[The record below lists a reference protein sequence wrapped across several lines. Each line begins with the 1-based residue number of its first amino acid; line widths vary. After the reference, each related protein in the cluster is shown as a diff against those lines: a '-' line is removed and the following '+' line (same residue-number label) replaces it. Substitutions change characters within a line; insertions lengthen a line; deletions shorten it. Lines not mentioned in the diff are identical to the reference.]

1 MRWRMRLKRLCATLF
16 AFLVAFSSCSQA
28 FAIDKFTGSEYINSH
43 IIQGY
48 VTHGWK
54 KYPTLGDSNI
64 SEVKALPTSTTND
77 SNSVSWYGWYQSSQ
91 HIYAGVDNYADYSIS
106 ALFDKAYN
114 NARIHCI
121 FGASY
126 AVGHNKSNTSSP
138 SASVYRGYYDTTQV
152 VAYYGGSTQTYD
164 ADYKV
169 FPASIRNTDWYF
181 NFKGSEIQ
189 LDDQLAVLNYH
200 VVINPDALYW
210 AEPCNGFS
218 FSCPQFC
225 RLSSAF
231 YPLPVAGKDAAYI
244 AYMPI
249 LDNIYCWWDNGTAVD
264 DAIASIL
271 EHVAAIDGK
280 MDIVH
285 ATLLQIVDQLTELN
299 KDTDTIINLLTS
311 IDTHLTNVD
320 KTTTDIY
327 TLLRETLT
335 DESTELTNASKS
347 AAETIMQSQNSEQ
360 YWTDKN
366 TDSFNKLDL
375 DNFSFSDSILSG
387 LQVVGNIFSSLWS
400 AIGDVSLIYIFPLM
414 LGVALVVIGRIA
426 RSGGKGHKKDGGDD
440 G

>member
-1 MRWRMRLKRLCATLF
+1 MKWRMRLKRLCATLSVF
-16 AFLVAFSSCSQA
+16 SLGFLLCSPA
-28 FAIDKFTGSEYINSH
+28 FAIDKHTGAEYINEH

-64 SEVKALPTSTTND
+64 SEVKPLPCSTTND
-77 SNSVSWYGWYQSSQ
+77 PNSVQYYAWYNSSTL
-91 HIYAGVDNYADYSIS
+91 IREPSPWFDYSIS

-126 AVGHNKSNTSSP
+126 AVGHAESTMEYTTT
-138 SASVYRGYYDTTQV
+138 VYRGNYDTTQV
-152 VAYYGGSTQTYD
+152 VAYSGGSTVTYES
-164 ADYKV
+164 DYKV

-181 NFKGSEIQ
+181 SFPNGSALQ
-189 LDDQLAVLNYH
+189 DQLAVFNYH
-200 VVINPDALYW
+200 VVLNPDALYW

-218 FSCPQFC
+218 FTCPQFTYFTA
-225 RLSSAF
+225 ST
-231 YPLPVAGKDAAYI
+231 YPAAVSF
-244 AYMPI
+244 MPI

-271 EHVAAIDGK
+271 EHVASIDGTLAE
-280 MDIVH
+280 VH

-327 TLLRETLT
+327 ALLRETLT
-335 DESTELTNASKS
+335 DESTDLSNASKS
-347 AAETIMQSQNSEQ
+347 AAETIMQQQNSEQ

-366 TDSFNKLDL
+366 TDAFQKIDITK
-375 DNFSFSDSILSG
+375 FSFSASVLAG
-387 LQVVGNIFSSLWS
+387 LELVGGIFSNIWNTLD
-400 AIGDVSLIYIFPLM
+400 DVSIIYIFPLI
-414 LGVALVVIGRIA
+414 LGIALVVIGRIE
-426 RSGGKGHKKDGGDD
+426 RSGGKGKKKKGGDS
-440 G
+440 

>member
-1 MRWRMRLKRLCATLF
+1 MKCRMLSKRLCATLS
-16 AFLVAFSSCSQA
+16 AFFLAFSLCSPA
-28 FAIDKFTGSEYINSH
+28 FAIDKSTGAEYINTH

-54 KYPTLGDSNI
+54 KYPTLGDSNLP
-64 SEVKALPTSTTND
+64 EVKALPTSTTND
-77 SNSVSWYGWYQSSQ
+77 TNSVSWYGWFQSGQ
-91 HIYAGVDNYADYSIS
+91 HIYAGVNNYEAYSIS

-114 NARIHCI
+114 NTRIHCI

-126 AVGHNKSNTSSP
+126 AVGHNKSNTNAP
-138 SASVYRGYYDTTQV
+138 AASVARGDYDTTQV
-152 VAYYGGSTQTYD
+152 VAYYGGATQTYD

-200 VVINPDALYW
+200 VVINPDCLYW

-218 FSCPQFC
+218 FNCPQFC
-225 RLSSAF
+225 RLSAAF
-231 YPLPVAGKDAAYI
+231 YPIEQNGKNLAYVS
-244 AYMPI
+244 YMPI

-271 EHVAAIDGK
+271 EHVASIDGK
-280 MDIVH
+280 MDSVH

-327 TLLRETLT
+327 ALLRETLT

-347 AAETIMQSQNSEQ
+347 AAETIMQQQDSEQ

-366 TDSFNKLDL
+366 TDAFQKIDITK
-375 DNFSFSDSILSG
+375 FSFSESVLAG
-387 LQVVGNIFSSLWS
+387 LQLVGGIFSNIWNTLD
-400 AIGDVSLIYIFPLM
+400 DVSIIYIFPLT
-414 LGVALVVIGRIA
+414 LGIALVVIGRIE
-426 RSGGKGHKKDGGDD
+426 RSGGKGKKKKGGDS
-440 G
+440 

>member
-1 MRWRMRLKRLCATLF
+1 MKWRMRLKRLCATLS
-16 AFLVAFSSCSQA
+16 AFCLSFLLCSPA
-28 FAIDKFTGSEYINSH
+28 FAIDKSTGAEYINDHS
-43 IIQGY
+43 IGGY
-48 VTHGWK
+48 VQFGWK
-54 KYPTLGDSNI
+54 EYPTLGDSRI
-64 SEVKALPTSTTND
+64 SEVKPIPCSTTD
-77 SNSVSWYGWYQSSQ
+77 DLNSVQRYAWFQSGQ
-91 HIYAGVDNYADYSIS
+91 MLYAGVDNYDSYSIS

-126 AVGHNKSNTSSP
+126 AVGHSSDKSYKV
-138 SASVYRGYYDTTQV
+138 SVYRSDYDTTDV
-152 VAYYGGSTQTYD
+152 VAYYGGTTQTFD

-169 FPASIRNTDWYF
+169 FPATIRNTDWYF
-181 NFKGSEIQ
+181 KFKGSDIV

-200 VVINPDALYW
+200 VVLNPDALFW
-210 AEPCNGFS
+210 SEPCNGFS
-218 FSCPQFC
+218 FRCPQFC
-225 RLSSAF
+225 RLSSSY
-231 YPLPVAGKDAAYI
+231 YPNVTEGHNVAYI
-244 AYMPI
+244 AYMPV

-271 EHVAAIDGK
+271 EHVASIDGK
-280 MDIVH
+280 MDTVH

-299 KDTDTIINLLTS
+299 KDTDTIINLLAS

-327 TLLRETLT
+327 ALLRETLT

-347 AAETIMQSQNSEQ
+347 AAETIMQQQNNEQ

-366 TDSFNKLDL
+366 TDTFNKLDL
-375 DNFSFSDSILSG
+375 NNFSFSDSILSG
-387 LQVVGNIFSSLWS
+387 LQVVGNMFSSLWS
-400 AIGDVSLIYIFPLM
+400 AIGDVSLIYIFPLT

>member
-1 MRWRMRLKRLCATLF
+1 MKCHMRLKRLCATLS
-16 AFLVAFSSCSQA
+16 AFCLAFSLCSPV
-28 FAIDKFTGSEYINSH
+28 FAIDKTTGSEYINEH
-43 IIQGY
+43 IIGGY
-48 VTHGWK
+48 VTYGWK

-64 SEVKALPTSTTND
+64 SEVKPIPCSTTND
-77 SNSVSWYGWYQSSQ
+77 LKSVQRYSWYESGIAIKSFAESPWISY
-91 HIYAGVDNYADYSIS
+91 DIS

-126 AVGHNKSNTSSP
+126 AVGHSSDR
-138 SASVYRGYYDTTQV
+138 SFTAGVEHGSSEFDTTQV
-152 VAYYGGSTQTYD
+152 VAYYGGSTQTFD

-181 NFKGSEIQ
+181 KFSDTSKV
-189 LDDQLAVLNYH
+189 LDDQLAVFNYH
-200 VVINPDALYW
+200 LVVNPSCSYW

-218 FSCPQFC
+218 FSCPKFC
-225 RLSSAF
+225 YFTASS
-231 YPLPVAGKDAAYI
+231 YPAYVS
-244 AYMPI
+244 YMPI

-264 DAIASIL
+264 DVIASIL
-271 EHVAAIDGK
+271 EHVASIDGK
-280 MDIVH
+280 MDTVH

-327 TLLRETLT
+327 SLLRETLT

-347 AAETIMQSQNSEQ
+347 AAETIMQQQDSEQ

-366 TDSFNKLDL
+366 TDAFQKIDITK
-375 DNFSFSDSILSG
+375 FSFSASVLAG
-387 LQVVGNIFSSLWS
+387 LQLVGGVFSNIWNTLD
-400 AIGDVSLIYIFPLM
+400 DVSIIYIFPLT
-414 LGVALVVIGRIA
+414 LGIALVVIGRIE
-426 RSGGKGHKKDGGDD
+426 RSGGKGKKKKGGD

>member
-1 MRWRMRLKRLCATLF
+1 MKCRMLLKRLCATLS
-16 AFLVAFSSCSQA
+16 AFCLGFLLCSPA
-28 FAIDKFTGSEYINSH
+28 FATEIDKSTGSEYINEH
-43 IIQGY
+43 IIPGY

-54 KYPTLGDSNI
+54 KYPTLGDTHI
-64 SEVKALPTSTTND
+64 SEVKPLPCSTTND
-77 SNSVSWYGWYQSSQ
+77 EKSVQYYAWYTSGMPIKEPSAWM
-91 HIYAGVDNYADYSIS
+91 DYSIS
-106 ALFDKAYN
+106 ALFDRAYN

-126 AVGHNKSNTSSP
+126 AVGHTESTKPYTSG
-138 SASVYRGYYDTTQV
+138 VHRGNYDTTQV
-152 VAYYGGSTQTYD
+152 VAYYGGATQTFD

-169 FPASIRNTDWYF
+169 FPAGIRNTDWYF
-181 NFKGSEIQ
+181 SFPSTGTT
-189 LDDQLAVLNYH
+189 LDDQLAVFNYH
-200 VVINPDALYW
+200 VVLNPDCLYW

-218 FSCPQFC
+218 FTCPQFTYFTA
-225 RLSSAF
+225 SIYPAMVAF
-231 YPLPVAGKDAAYI
+231 
-244 AYMPI
+244 MPI

-271 EHVAAIDGK
+271 EHVASIDGK
-280 MDIVH
+280 MDTVH

-327 TLLRETLT
+327 SLLRETLT
-335 DESTELTNASKS
+335 DESTELSNASKS
-347 AAETIMQSQNSEQ
+347 AAETIMRQQDSEQ

-366 TDSFNKLDL
+366 TDTFEKLDL
-375 DNFSFSDSILSG
+375 NNFSFSDSILSG
-387 LQVVGNIFSSLWS
+387 LQVVGNMFSSLWS
-400 AIGDVSLIYIFPLM
+400 AIGDVSIIYIFPLT

-426 RSGGKGHKKDGGDD
+426 KSGGKGHKKDGGDD

>member
-1 MRWRMRLKRLCATLF
+1 MKWRMRLKRLCATLS
-16 AFLVAFSSCSQA
+16 ASCLVFLLCSPA
-28 FAIDKFTGSEYINSH
+28 YAIDKFTGAEYINTH

-64 SEVKALPTSTTND
+64 SEVKGLPTSTTND
-77 SNSVSWYGWYQSSQ
+77 TNSASWYGWFQSGE
-91 HIYAGVDNYADYSIS
+91 HIYAGVNNYEAYSIS

-114 NARIHCI
+114 NTRIHCI

-126 AVGHNKSNTSSP
+126 AVGHQKANSGAPTTSV
-138 SASVYRGYYDTTQV
+138 ARGDYDTTQV
-152 VAYYGGSTQTYD
+152 VAYYGGATQTYD

-181 NFKGSEIQ
+181 NFKGSDIQ
-189 LDDQLAVLNYH
+189 LDDQLAVFNYH
-200 VVINPDALYW
+200 VVLNPDCLYW

-218 FSCPQFC
+218 FKCPQFC
-225 RLSSAF
+225 RLSAAF
-231 YPLPVAGKDAAYI
+231 YPLPVSGKDAAYV

-271 EHVAAIDGK
+271 EHVASIDGK
-280 MDIVH
+280 MDTVH

-327 TLLRETLT
+327 ALLRETLT
-335 DESTELTNASKS
+335 DESTELTNSSKA
-347 AAETIMQSQNSEQ
+347 AAEMIMQQQNSEQ

-366 TDSFNKLDL
+366 TDAFQKIDITK
-375 DNFSFSDSILSG
+375 FSFSASVLAG
-387 LQVVGNIFSSLWS
+387 LELVGGIFSNIWNTLD
-400 AIGDVSLIYIFPLM
+400 DVSIIYIFPLI
-414 LGVALVVIGRIA
+414 LGIALVVIGRIE
-426 RSGGKGHKKDGGDD
+426 RSGGKGKKKKGGDS
-440 G
+440 